1 MSMKSLTSRTSL
13 PFGILVFMTFQIVPI
28 NGQLSS
34 SRYKKHEAG
43 WIKRGTS
50 YKHRY
55 KLLNA
60 LLRKMHLT
68 RKHVTYKMLLFDYSI
83 HSLPDN
89 ALSRILTL
97 VKNKYAVRTFCT
109 PPKLYQLSKDLNFL
123 RSLSFEMRSVNL
135 IRCV

>member
-1 MSMKSLTSRTSL
+1 MDNYHLQDIRNMK
-13 PFGILVFMTFQIVPI
+13 LV
-28 NGQLSS
+28 GL
-34 SRYKKHEAG
+34 
-43 WIKRGTS
+43 KRGTS

-55 KLLNA
+55 NLLNA

-83 HSLPDN
+83 LSLPDN

-97 VKNKYAVRTFCT
+97 VKNKYAVRTCCM
-109 PPKLYQLSKDLNFL
+109 PRKLYQLSKDLNFL